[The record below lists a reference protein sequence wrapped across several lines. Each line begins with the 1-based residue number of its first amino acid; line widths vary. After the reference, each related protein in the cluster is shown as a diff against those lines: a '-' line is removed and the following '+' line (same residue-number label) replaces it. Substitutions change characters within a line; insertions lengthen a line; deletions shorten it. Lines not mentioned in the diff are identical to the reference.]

1 MHRTYAK
8 NVRRTI
14 SQTRGRFLA
23 IFAIVLLGVGF
34 LAGLLSATP
43 DMRASFDDFFD
54 ASDMYDVEVLGTLGF
69 TDGDAAALR
78 KLDGVEAVQSGYIAD
93 ALLQNGGREYAARM
107 RSYSADDTINKPVL
121 VSGRLPAAADECV
134 VVNVFFGASASV
146 KLGDILTLSEND
158 KNAGDLLESRE
169 FKVVGFVNDCLNYS
183 SETEYTNIGSGKVDL
198 FVRVPDSAFVRDPHT
213 ELFLTVK
220 GAKAL
225 TSLSDDYNS
234 LVDGGAAAVKNIAGA
249 RCQIRYDEVNGSA
262 DSELAKADA
271 KYQSAV
277 SEANAKLAAAKKKLD
292 DGKAKIASG
301 AAQLADGK
309 SQLDAKDA
317 ELADGET
324 AYAAK
329 KTDAE
334 QQLAAAQEKI
344 DAAQKTLDENRV
356 SVQKNLTNR
365 EAELAAYGLSET
377 QRVAFDSLRA
387 LPGQYPALVSEFE
400 AIQTKTDRIS
410 AIDDRLAELGEFS
423 GEALAPYADEKQALE
438 AEKQQLQSE
447 IAAIESGAGYTAFA
461 AGTQALAQTG
471 TPSYLLLANLA
482 LRLGALDAGLSQIA
496 AAQQQ
501 LDGQRAALAQQKTAA
516 EQQLAEARKTLD
528 DGKAALESAKTTL
541 AKSEN
546 QLAAS
551 KLTLARGQ
559 EDYAAAKLETENK
572 LSDAAKK
579 LADNRA
585 KIEDLQMPSWTVS
598 TRKDNSSCNSL
609 NSNIEKVDSIAKV
622 FPFFFF
628 LVAALVSLTTMT
640 RMVEEERLQ
649 IGTMKALGYSRGVIM
664 GKYVRYALLA
674 SVLGSVVGFAI
685 GYRLFPAIVWNCYT
699 MMYVLPAFRYLL
711 IWPYALGTSGAVIA
725 FILLATVWV
734 CNATLREKPAQL
746 MLPKAPDPGKR
757 VLLER
762 VTPLWSRMKF
772 THKVTARNLFRYKK
786 RLLMTVIGVAGC
798 TALLVT
804 GFGLRD
810 SFDTVSARQYGAV
823 FTYDSLVMLT
833 GSDPL
838 ADSDLQALLADRSM
852 VSGDAAVSYQSVTV
866 KKGEKSLDVYSFIPE
881 NCADLDGFVDL
892 HVRQSG
898 APIAFAPGSVVL
910 TERASEMLDLK
921 VGDSFTLSDAD
932 GNSGSFT
939 LSGICENYV
948 SNFVFMDTATW
959 RAALGQ
965 TPKINALTVKLT
977 DSGSASAARFDR
989 AALASD
995 AVAGL
1000 VSAAD
1005 TKKAVDDEL
1014 EKINTIVFVL
1024 ILCAALL
1031 AFVVLYNLTNI
1042 NIEERI
1048 KEIATLKVLG
1058 FTDRETR
1065 AYVSRESVVLTA
1077 IGCALGLVLGMF
1089 LHRYV
1094 MGQAEM
1100 DIIMFGRSVYPLSF
1114 VYSAALTML
1123 FGVLV
1128 DLILGGKLKRISMV
1142 ESMKAPE

>member
-14 SQTRGRFLA
+14 SQTRGRFIA
-23 IFAIVLLGVGF
+23 IFMIVLLGVGF

-54 ASDMYDVEVLGTLGF
+54 QSDMYDVEILGTLGF
-69 TDGDAAALR
+69 TDADAAALH
-78 KLDGVEAVQSGYIAD
+78 KVDGVEAVQTGYIAD
-93 ALLQNGGREYAARM
+93 ALLNDSGKEYAARM
-107 RSYSADDTINKPVL
+107 RSYRADDALNRPVL
-121 VSGRLPAAADECV
+121 VEGRLPAAADECV
-134 VVNVFFGASASV
+134 VVNVFFGASEKVS
-146 KLGDILTLSEND
+146 LGDTLTLSDND
-158 KNAGDLLESRE
+158 KNAADLLQKKE

-198 FVRVPDSAFVRDPHT
+198 FVRVPDSAFVQDPYT

-225 TSLSDDYNS
+225 TSLSDDYNT
-234 LVDGGAAAVKNIAGA
+234 LVDGGVTAVKGIAGA
-249 RCQIRYDEVNGSA
+249 RCRARYDEVKANA
-262 DSELAKADA
+262 DSELARADE

-277 SEANAKLAAAKKKLD
+277 TEANDKLAAAKKKLD
-292 DGKAKIASG
+292 DGQAKITAG
-301 AAQLADGK
+301 EKQLADGK
-309 SQLDAKDA
+309 AQLAAK
-317 ELADGET
+317 EKQLADGET
-324 AYAAK
+324 AYAAQK
-329 KTDAE
+329 ADAE
-334 QQLAAAQEKI
+334 KQLAAARQKI
-344 DAAQKTLDENRV
+344 SEAQNQIDTNRATV
-356 SVQKNLTNR
+356 DKNLANR
-365 EAELAAYGLSET
+365 KAELAEYALNAS
-377 QRVAFDSLRA
+377 QLAAFNELRA
-387 LPGQYPALVSEFE
+387 LPMQYPSLVSDFQTL
-400 AIQTKTDRIS
+400 QTKN
-410 AIDDRLAELGEFS
+410 DRLSAVEDRLGVIDEYPAEEQ
-423 GEALAPYADEKQALE
+423 APFAAEKQALE
-438 AEKQQLQSE
+438 TEKQQLQSDA
-447 IAAIESGAGYTAFA
+447 AAIESGAGYQAFA

-471 TPSYLLLANLA
+471 APSYLMLANLA
-482 LRLGALDAGLSQIA
+482 LKSGAVDAA
-496 AAQQQ
+496 AAQLEAAQKQ
-501 LDGQRAALAQQKTAA
+501 LDTQSAALAQQKTAA
-516 EQQLAEARKTLD
+516 DQQLAAARKTLD
-528 DGKAALESAKTTL
+528 DGRAALEAGRATL
-541 AKSEN
+541 RKSEN

-551 KLTLARGQ
+551 KVTLARGQ
-559 EDYAAAKLETENK
+559 EDYADAKLETEKK
-572 LSDAAKK
+572 LSDAAKT

-585 KIEDLQMPSWTVS
+585 KIEDLQTPTWTVS
-598 TRKDNSSCNSL
+598 PRKDNSSCNSL

-649 IGTMKALGYSRGVIM
+649 IGTMKALGYSRATIM
-664 GKYVRYALLA
+664 GKYVTYALWA
-674 SVLGSVVGFAI
+674 SILGSIVGFLI
-685 GYRLFPAIVWNCYT
+685 GYRLFPAVIWNCYT

-725 FILLATVWV
+725 FILLATVSV
-734 CNATLREKPAQL
+734 CNSTLNEKPAQL
-746 MLPKAPDPGKR
+746 MLPKAPEPGKR

-762 VTPLWSRMKF
+762 ITPLWSRMKF

-786 RLLMTVIGVAGC
+786 RLAMTVIGVAGC

-810 SFDTVSARQYGAV
+810 SFNTVSARQYGKI
-823 FTYDSLVMLT
+823 FTYDSQLLLT
-833 GSDPL
+833 GDAPL
-838 ADSDLQALLADRSM
+838 QNAELQKLLGNRSM
-852 VSGDAAVSYQSVTV
+852 VSGSAAVSYQSVTAENGGR
-866 KKGEKSLDVYSFIPE
+866 KLDVYSFVPE
-881 NCADLDGFVDL
+881 NCADLSGFVDL
-892 HVRQSG
+892 HVRGSG
-898 APIAFAPGSVVL
+898 APIKFQSGSVVL
-910 TERASEMLDLK
+910 SERASEMLRLRI
-921 VGDSFTLSDAD
+921 GDRFTLTDAD
-932 GNSGSFT
+932 GHSGTFT
-939 LSGICENYV
+939 LSGISENYV
-948 SNFVFMDTATW
+948 SNFVFMDEATW
-959 RAALGQ
+959 RSAAGSRLE
-965 TPKINALTVKLT
+965 PNCVVAKL
-977 DSGSASAARFDR
+977 ASADTGARERFDR
-989 AALASD
+989 AALSTG

-1014 EKINTIVFVL
+1014 DKINIIVFVL

-1042 NIEERI
+1042 NIEERV

-1065 AYVSRESVVLTA
+1065 AYVSRESMVLTA
-1077 IGCALGLVLGMF
+1077 IGCALGLVLGVF

-1094 MGQAEM
+1094 MGEAEM

-1128 DLILGGKLKRISMV
+1128 DLILGRKLRHISMV